1 MTCSG
6 KFVEPMVIVVE
17 LADDWASLRVDAEA
31 AEVAVREAAVPTRA
45 RAAAASRVVG
55 RGMWAS

>member
-1 MTCSG
+1 
-6 KFVEPMVIVVE
+6 MVIVVE
-17 LADDWASLRVDAEA
+17 LADWARFRGAAEA
-31 AEVAVREAAVPTRA
+31 AEVAIREAAVPTSV

>member
-6 KFVEPMVIVVE
+6 KLVEPMVIVGE
-17 LADDWASLRVDAEA
+17 LVGDWANFRVDAEA
-31 AEVAVREAAVPTRA
+31 AEVAIREAAVPTSV